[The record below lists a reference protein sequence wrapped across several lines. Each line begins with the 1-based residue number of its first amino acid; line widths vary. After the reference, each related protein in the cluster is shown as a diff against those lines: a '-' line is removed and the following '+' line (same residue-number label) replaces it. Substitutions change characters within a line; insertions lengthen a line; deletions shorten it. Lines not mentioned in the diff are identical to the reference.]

1 MAPDERL
8 IEDAVAAQIHAA
20 DPQTRLAAA
29 DFHDVLT
36 EMQENVVSVMNRAG
50 RDVMIDQ
57 DYAFIQRY
65 VGKMVGLMLAK
76 VETKLRFQ
84 KGDRVMCNV
93 GGERRWASGT
103 VQAVNER
110 DPEDPTGRTVVAY
123 VVKVDPPDAR
133 LVSAPRD
140 SDELIFT
147 ECCFGQRA
155 DALWFTLLAM
165 PLRSLKTRRFAL
177 GERVAVA
184 VEDAS
189 AEYSVW
195 RAGTVTEL
203 DCTVEA
209 DATGLLPEHRNWSGV
224 VVPYKVTLDQTCKES
239 GCEES
244 SCSASGREVLVHRDE
259 HWLVRDLALQPEGA
273 RTAADGTRCV
283 ARLSRRQRSDGVW
296 EAVDHST
303 RRVRPEAE
311 EEDDE
316 EDDGDA
322 PAEAFQ
328 PIPALA

>member
-177 GERVAVA
+177 GERVAC
-184 VEDAS
+184 
-189 AEYSVW
+189 AETPPT
-195 RAGTVTEL
+195 GTVH
-203 DCTVEA
+203 
-209 DATGLLPEHRNWSGV
+209 ATSPPSPRATSHPLATSPPPSHM
-224 VVPYKVTLDQTCKES
+224 VP
-239 GCEES
+239 
-244 SCSASGREVLVHRDE
+244 SA
-259 HWLVRDLALQPEGA
+259 P
-273 RTAADGTRCV
+273 TRCT
-283 ARLSRRQRSDGVW
+283 SPRSIHPRTW
-296 EAVDHST
+296 HNIT
-303 RRVRPEAE
+303 
-311 EEDDE
+311 
-316 EDDGDA
+316 
-322 PAEAFQ
+322 
-328 PIPALA
+328 